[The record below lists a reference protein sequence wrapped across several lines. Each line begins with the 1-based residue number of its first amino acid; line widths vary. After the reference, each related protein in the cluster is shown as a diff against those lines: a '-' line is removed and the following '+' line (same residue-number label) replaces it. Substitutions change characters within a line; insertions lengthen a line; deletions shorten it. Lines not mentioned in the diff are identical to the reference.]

1 MKRNLSSNDIN
12 ETLETEIKQIYI
24 NEFNDI
30 FPNILKHTSG
40 KFLSFLCKRI
50 KLTIEAKFNEQ
61 ISNQIIRKIENYIIE
76 EYYPSQYKIAND
88 NMNLIKNE
96 SNSNRKNYIFN
107 GLNFIKHCSNCEFA
121 FHTCGKKFYTN
132 ENYIKNLND
141 LMFICLDCNKI
152 YKNDMIKMNCD
163 KCHDDY
169 YTKYLFNN
177 NNKNKYQ
184 FATWS
189 KYHCNILIND
199 KIKCYYCH
207 ECLFIDPN
215 FPNLLKCFKCKYT
228 TEVSKLKFKCILCKK
243 EFSSEAK
250 IYNPLEFKIIKI
262 SVKDTLINKKKAIPN
277 KDNNYEIEFKCNCKI
292 DFNKNKFYH
301 KKNCRGIL
309 LKGKM
314 NKKDIIVCSNCH
326 SLNYYENFIW
336 NCPICDNRTGIIKN
350 KNLSSERRN
359 SQNNN
364 KIEKKRQKSIIYSS
378 AEKNYECYEN
388 NNNDIIEKKVCKRI
402 NIEYGISRKKS
413 SEGINKIPKPKNRN
427 SSSKNFFYSENKENN
442 PNQVNI
448 KLIQYYNNNNN
459 NNGLNDIM
467 KVVKKQLISQFDDTI
482 PEINKN
488 TKKKRLSFSN
498 NLSPRVKSIEKKE
511 NEDNNN
517 ISFNNSNCN
526 SNDECN
532 NNVNNSNISFCSNDN
547 IISNDN
553 NIINENNKSNS
564 NNSNNN
570 NNNSNLIIS
579 NNNSNNNNK
588 NSLNKNINN
597 QNSNN
602 QISNTQNSNI
612 QNQNNQNLNIKNIN
626 IQNQN
631 IKNSKNTENENI
643 QNLNIQNPKITSEI
657 ETFINFNV
665 DDFEIKQKIGEG
677 SFGQIFKVKK
687 DSKYYALKKLI
698 GTNEYDFEALQHE
711 YNILRSISS
720 SKNLSIIHIYGMQ
733 SKKLDKT
740 TKVLYILMELAES
753 DWEKEIRKK
762 SLYKNYYS
770 ENELTSIIKILIK
783 SFSELQK
790 EKISHRDIK
799 PQNILICKNNVFK
812 IADFG
817 EAKELRRRG
826 KVTRIQTIRGTELY
840 MSPLL
845 YSAIKIE
852 KNAIET
858 EHNTYKSDVFSLG
871 LCLLYAACLNFN
883 LLLEIRDIFNM
894 KILEK
899 IVRNNIGKRYSEKLV
914 KLIIGMIE
922 IEEDK
927 RMDFLELEKYL
938 ENYVLE

>member
-1 MKRNLSSNDIN
+1 MKRNLSLNDIN
-12 ETLETEIKQIYI
+12 ENLEKEIKQIYI

-30 FPNILKHTSG
+30 FPNILKHTTG
-40 KFLSFLCKRI
+40 KFLSFLCKRT

-61 ISNQIIRKIENYIIE
+61 ISNQIIRKIENFIIE
-76 EYYPSQYKIAND
+76 QYYPSQYKLAND

-96 SNSNRKNYIFN
+96 SNSNKKNYIFN
-107 GLNFIKHCSNCEFA
+107 GLNFIKHCSNSEFA

-141 LMFICLDCNKI
+141 LMFLCLDCNKI

-169 YTKYLFNN
+169 YTKYLFNNN

-215 FPNLLKCFKCKYT
+215 VPNLLKCFKCKYT

-250 IYNPLEFKIIKI
+250 VYNPLEFKIIKI

-292 DFNKNKFYH
+292 DFNKCKFYH

-326 SLNYYENFIW
+326 SLNYYENYVW
-336 NCPICDNRTGIIKN
+336 NCPICENRTGIIKN
-350 KNLSSERRN
+350 KNISSERRN

-364 KIEKKRQKSIIYSS
+364 KNEKKRQKSIIYSS
-378 AEKNYECYEN
+378 AEKNYECYDN
-388 NNNDIIEKKVCKRI
+388 NGDVVEKKICKRI

-413 SEGINKIPKPKNRN
+413 CEGINKIPKPKNKN
-427 SSSKNFFYSENKENN
+427 SPSKNFYSENKENN

-448 KLIQYYNNNNN
+448 KLIQYYNNNN
-459 NNGLNDIM
+459 GLNDIM
-467 KVVKKQLISQFDDTI
+467 KVVKKQLISQFDDSI
-482 PEINKN
+482 PEINN
-488 TKKKRLSFSN
+488 NNQKRRVSFSN
-498 NLSPRVKSIEKKE
+498 NLPLSPRVNSVEKKD

-517 ISFNNSNCN
+517 ISFNNSSNN
-526 SNDECN
+526 SNDEN
-532 NNVNNSNISFCSNDN
+532 NNNFNNSNISFCSNENN

-553 NIINENNKSNS
+553 NIKIKENNKSNS

-570 NNNSNLIIS
+570 NNNFNLNNT
-579 NNNSNNNNK
+579 NNNSNNNPNNNNK
-588 NSLNKNINN
+588 NPLNKNLENPN
-597 QNSNN
+597 
-602 QISNTQNSNI
+602 ISLQNSNI
-612 QNQNNQNLNIKNIN
+612 QNQNNKNPN
-626 IQNQN
+626 IQ
-631 IKNSKNTENENI
+631 IP
-643 QNLNIQNPKITSEI
+643 NIQNPKNSNIQNSNI
-657 ETFINFNV
+657 QNKETFINFNV
-665 DDFEIKQKIGEG
+665 DDFEIKKKIGEG
-677 SFGQIFKVKK
+677 SFGQIFKVTK
-687 DSKYYALKKLI
+687 DNKYYALKKLI

-770 ENELTSIIKILIK
+770 ENELTSIIKVLIK

-799 PQNILICKNNVFK
+799 PQNILICKDNIFK

-845 YSAIKIE
+845 YSAIKVE
-852 KNAIET
+852 KDAIET

-871 LCLLYAACLNFN
+871 LCLLYAASLNFN

-899 IVRNNIGKRYSEKLV
+899 IVRNHIGKRYSEKLV

-922 IEEDK
+922 VEEDK

-938 ENYVLE
+938 ENYLLE

>member
-1 MKRNLSSNDIN
+1 MKRNLSLNNIN
-12 ETLETEIKQIYI
+12 GTLEKEIKQIYI

-40 KFLSFLCKRI
+40 KFLSFLCKRT

-61 ISNQIIRKIENYIIE
+61 ISNQIIRKIENFIIE

-107 GLNFIKHCSNCEFA
+107 GLNFIKHCSNSEYA

-177 NNKNKYQ
+177 NYNKNKYQ

-215 FPNLLKCFKCKYT
+215 IPNLLKCFKCKYT

-250 IYNPLEFKIIKI
+250 VYNPLDFKIIKI

-292 DFNKNKFYH
+292 DFNKCKFYH

-326 SLNYYENFIW
+326 SLNYYENYVW
-336 NCPICDNRTGIIKN
+336 NCPICENRTGIIKN
-350 KNLSSERRN
+350 KNISSERRN

-364 KIEKKRQKSIIYSS
+364 KNEKKRQKSIIYSS
-378 AEKNYECYEN
+378 AEKNYECYDN
-388 NNNDIIEKKVCKRI
+388 NGDVVEKKICKRI

-413 SEGINKIPKPKNRN
+413 CEGINKIPKPKNKN
-427 SSSKNFFYSENKENN
+427 SPSKNFYSENKENN

-448 KLIQYYNNNNN
+448 KLIQYYNNNN
-459 NNGLNDIM
+459 GLNDIM
-467 KVVKKQLISQFDDTI
+467 KVVKKQLISQFDDSI
-482 PEINKN
+482 PEINN
-488 TKKKRLSFSN
+488 NNQKRRVSFSN
-498 NLSPRVKSIEKKE
+498 NLPLSPRVNSVEKKD

-517 ISFNNSNCN
+517 ISFNNSSNN
-526 SNDECN
+526 SNDEN
-532 NNVNNSNISFCSNDN
+532 NNNFNNSNISFCSNENN

-553 NIINENNKSNS
+553 NIKIKENNKSNS

-570 NNNSNLIIS
+570 NNNFNLNNT
-579 NNNSNNNNK
+579 NNNSNNNPNNNNK
-588 NSLNKNINN
+588 NPLNKNLENPN
-597 QNSNN
+597 
-602 QISNTQNSNI
+602 ISLQNSNI
-612 QNQNNQNLNIKNIN
+612 QNQNNKNPN
-626 IQNQN
+626 IQ
-631 IKNSKNTENENI
+631 IP
-643 QNLNIQNPKITSEI
+643 NIQNPKNSNIQNSNI
-657 ETFINFNV
+657 QNKETFINFNV
-665 DDFEIKQKIGEG
+665 DDFEIKKKIGEG
-677 SFGQIFKVKK
+677 SFGQIFKVTK
-687 DSKYYALKKLI
+687 DNKYYALKKLI

-770 ENELTSIIKILIK
+770 ENELTSIIKVLIK

-799 PQNILICKNNVFK
+799 PQNILICKDNIFK

-845 YSAIKIE
+845 YSAIKVE
-852 KNAIET
+852 KDAIET

-871 LCLLYAACLNFN
+871 LCLLYAASLNFN

-899 IVRNNIGKRYSEKLV
+899 IVRNHIGKRYSEKLV

-922 IEEDK
+922 VEEDK

-938 ENYVLE
+938 ENYLLE

>member
-1 MKRNLSSNDIN
+1 MKRNLSLNDIN
-12 ETLETEIKQIYI
+12 ENLEKEIKQIYI

-30 FPNILKHTSG
+30 FPNILKHTTG
-40 KFLSFLCKRI
+40 KFLSFLCKRT

-61 ISNQIIRKIENYIIE
+61 ISNQIIRKIENFIIE
-76 EYYPSQYKIAND
+76 QYYPSQYKIAND

-96 SNSNRKNYIFN
+96 SNSNKKNYIFN
-107 GLNFIKHCSNCEFA
+107 GLNFIKHCSNSEFA

-141 LMFICLDCNKI
+141 LMFLCLDCNKI

-169 YTKYLFNN
+169 YTKYLFNNN

-215 FPNLLKCFKCKYT
+215 VPNLLKCFKCKYT

-250 IYNPLEFKIIKI
+250 VYNPLDFKIIKI

-292 DFNKNKFYH
+292 DFNKCKFYH

-326 SLNYYENFIW
+326 SLNYYENYIW
-336 NCPICDNRTGIIKN
+336 NCPICENRTGIIKN
-350 KNLSSERRN
+350 KNINSERRN

-364 KIEKKRQKSIIYSS
+364 KNEKKRQKSIIYSS
-378 AEKNYECYEN
+378 AEKNYDCYEN
-388 NNNDIIEKKVCKRI
+388 NGDVIEKKVCKRI
-402 NIEYGISRKKS
+402 NIEFGISRKKS
-413 SEGINKIPKPKNRN
+413 CEGINKIPKPKNRN
-427 SSSKNFFYSENKENN
+427 SSSKNLFYSENKENN

-448 KLIQYYNNNNN
+448 KLIQYCNN

-482 PEINKN
+482 PEINN
-488 TKKKRLSFSN
+488 ITPKRIDSFSN
-498 NLSPRVKSIEKKE
+498 NLPLSSRVKSIEKKE

-517 ISFNNSNCN
+517 ISFNNSSSN
-526 SNDECN
+526 SNDEN
-532 NNVNNSNISFCSNDN
+532 NINNLNNSNISFCSNDN

-553 NIINENNKSNS
+553 NIKIKENNKSNS
-564 NNSNNN
+564 NNSNYN
-570 NNNSNLIIS
+570 NNNSNLNIS

-588 NSLNKNINN
+588 NPLNKNLNN
-597 QNSNN
+597 QNVNINNPNLLIPKNQNLNN
-602 QISNTQNSNI
+602 QNPNNDNKNIQNPNI
-612 QNQNNQNLNIKNIN
+612 QNQ
-626 IQNQN
+626 
-631 IKNSKNTENENI
+631 
-643 QNLNIQNPKITSEI
+643 

-665 DDFEIKQKIGEG
+665 DDFEIKNKIGEG
-677 SFGQIFKVKK
+677 SFGQIFKVTK
-687 DSKYYALKKLI
+687 DNKFYALKKLI

-762 SLYKNYYS
+762 SLYKKYYS
-770 ENELTSIIKILIK
+770 ENELTSIIKILIN

-799 PQNILICKNNVFK
+799 PQNILICKNNIFK

-845 YSAIKIE
+845 YSAIKVE

-871 LCLLYAACLNFN
+871 LCLLYAATLNFN

-899 IVRNNIGKRYSEKLV
+899 IVRNHIGKRYSEKLV

-922 IEEDK
+922 VEEDK

>member
-1 MKRNLSSNDIN
+1 MKRNLSLNNIN
-12 ETLETEIKQIYI
+12 GTIEKEIKQIYI

-40 KFLSFLCKRI
+40 KFLSFLCKRT

-61 ISNQIIRKIENYIIE
+61 ISNQIIRKIENFIIE

-107 GLNFIKHCSNCEFA
+107 GLNFIKHCSNSEYA

-177 NNKNKYQ
+177 NYNKNKYQ

-215 FPNLLKCFKCKYT
+215 IPNLLKCFKCKYT

-250 IYNPLEFKIIKI
+250 VYNPLDFKIIKI

-292 DFNKNKFYH
+292 DFNKCKFYH

-326 SLNYYENFIW
+326 SLNYYENYVW
-336 NCPICDNRTGIIKN
+336 NCPICENRTGIIKN
-350 KNLSSERRN
+350 KNISSERRN

-364 KIEKKRQKSIIYSS
+364 KNEKKRQKSIIYSS
-378 AEKNYECYEN
+378 AEKNYECYDN
-388 NNNDIIEKKVCKRI
+388 NGDVVEKKICKRI

-413 SEGINKIPKPKNRN
+413 CEGINKIPKPKNKN
-427 SSSKNFFYSENKENN
+427 SPSKNFYSENKENN

-448 KLIQYYNNNNN
+448 KLIQYYNNNN
-459 NNGLNDIM
+459 GLNDIM
-467 KVVKKQLISQFDDTI
+467 KVVKKQLISQFDDSI
-482 PEINKN
+482 PEINN
-488 TKKKRLSFSN
+488 NNQKRRVSFSN
-498 NLSPRVKSIEKKE
+498 NLPLSPRVNSVEKKD

-517 ISFNNSNCN
+517 ISFNNSSNN
-526 SNDECN
+526 SNDEN
-532 NNVNNSNISFCSNDN
+532 NNNFNNSNISFCSNENN

-553 NIINENNKSNS
+553 NIKIKENNKSNS

-570 NNNSNLIIS
+570 NNNFNLNNT
-579 NNNSNNNNK
+579 NNNSNNNPNNNNK
-588 NSLNKNINN
+588 NPLNKNLENPN
-597 QNSNN
+597 
-602 QISNTQNSNI
+602 ISLQNSNI
-612 QNQNNQNLNIKNIN
+612 QNQNNKNPN
-626 IQNQN
+626 IQ
-631 IKNSKNTENENI
+631 IP
-643 QNLNIQNPKITSEI
+643 NIQNPKNSNIQNSNI
-657 ETFINFNV
+657 QNKETFINFNV
-665 DDFEIKQKIGEG
+665 DDFEIKKKIGEG
-677 SFGQIFKVKK
+677 SFGQIFKVTK
-687 DSKYYALKKLI
+687 DNKYYALKKLI

-770 ENELTSIIKILIK
+770 ENELTSIIKVLIK

-799 PQNILICKNNVFK
+799 PQNILICKDNIFK

-845 YSAIKIE
+845 YSAIKVE
-852 KNAIET
+852 KDAIET

-871 LCLLYAACLNFN
+871 LCLLYAASLNFN

-899 IVRNNIGKRYSEKLV
+899 IVRNHIGKRYSEKLV

-922 IEEDK
+922 VEEDK

-938 ENYVLE
+938 ENYLLE

>member
-1 MKRNLSSNDIN
+1 MKRNLSLNNIN
-12 ETLETEIKQIYI
+12 GTLEKEIKQIYI

-40 KFLSFLCKRI
+40 KFLSFLCKRT

-61 ISNQIIRKIENYIIE
+61 ISNQIIRKIENFIIE

-107 GLNFIKHCSNCEFA
+107 GLNFIKHCSNSEYA

-215 FPNLLKCFKCKYT
+215 IPNLLKCFKCKYT

-250 IYNPLEFKIIKI
+250 VYNPLDFKIIKI

-292 DFNKNKFYH
+292 DFNKCKFYH

-326 SLNYYENFIW
+326 SLNYYENYVW
-336 NCPICDNRTGIIKN
+336 NCPICENRTGIIKN
-350 KNLSSERRN
+350 KNISSERRN

-364 KIEKKRQKSIIYSS
+364 KNEKKRQKSIIYSS
-378 AEKNYECYEN
+378 AEKNYECYDN
-388 NNNDIIEKKVCKRI
+388 NGDVVEKKICKRI

-413 SEGINKIPKPKNRN
+413 CEGINKIPKPKNKN
-427 SSSKNFFYSENKENN
+427 SPSKNFYSENKENN

-448 KLIQYYNNNNN
+448 KLIQYYNNNN
-459 NNGLNDIM
+459 GLNDIM
-467 KVVKKQLISQFDDTI
+467 KVVKKQLISQFDDSI
-482 PEINKN
+482 PEINN
-488 TKKKRLSFSN
+488 NNQKRRVSFSN
-498 NLSPRVKSIEKKE
+498 NLPLSPRVNSVEKKD

-517 ISFNNSNCN
+517 ISFNNSSNN
-526 SNDECN
+526 SNDEN
-532 NNVNNSNISFCSNDN
+532 NNNFNNSNISFCSNENN

-553 NIINENNKSNS
+553 NIKIKENNKSNS

-570 NNNSNLIIS
+570 NNNFNLNNT
-579 NNNSNNNNK
+579 NNNSNNNPNNNNK
-588 NSLNKNINN
+588 NPLNKNLENPN
-597 QNSNN
+597 LSL
-602 QISNTQNSNI
+602 QNSNI
-612 QNQNNQNLNIKNIN
+612 QNQNNKNPN
-626 IQNQN
+626 IQ
-631 IKNSKNTENENI
+631 IP
-643 QNLNIQNPKITSEI
+643 NIQNPKNSNIQNSNI
-657 ETFINFNV
+657 QNKETFINFNV
-665 DDFEIKQKIGEG
+665 DDFEIKKKIGEG
-677 SFGQIFKVKK
+677 SFGQIFKVTK
-687 DSKYYALKKLI
+687 DNKYYALKKLI

-845 YSAIKIE
+845 YSAIKVE
-852 KNAIET
+852 KDAIET

-871 LCLLYAACLNFN
+871 LCLLYAASLNFN

-899 IVRNNIGKRYSEKLV
+899 IVRNHIGKRYSEKLV

-922 IEEDK
+922 VEEDR

-938 ENYVLE
+938 ENYLLE